1 MRQEIQELIDRLVSE
16 IGRLEEENDNLREA
30 VGLTKK
36 MDRPEFWKYRNA
48 YPFTLEVLDM
58 NISTR
63 AFNCLKSMDIDTV
76 GELVSFTKSQL
87 IKCRAMGRKS
97 IAEIIEW
104 LDRNKLTLGMWKDPE
119 RNYKW

>member
-30 VGLTKK
+30 VGLTK

-48 YPFTLEVLDM
+48 YPFTIEVWDM
-58 NISTR
+58 AISVR

-87 IKCRAMGRKS
+87 IKCRNMGRKS
-97 IAEIIEW
+97 LAEIIEW